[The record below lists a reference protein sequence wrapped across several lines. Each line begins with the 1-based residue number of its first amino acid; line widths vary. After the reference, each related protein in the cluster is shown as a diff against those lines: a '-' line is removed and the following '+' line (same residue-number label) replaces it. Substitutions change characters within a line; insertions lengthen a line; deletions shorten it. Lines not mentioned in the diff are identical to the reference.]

1 MNEFAYS
8 MPDQKELQPYKA
20 KAALIFG
27 YGLGFGSLLLWTGEK
42 FASLI
47 LVIPAFLYAI
57 ILNGPT
63 YAKTQTTFDRQ
74 SQMWIIDFALVF
86 VLIAIAGGNLAIA
99 STSSASSKRKEVE
112 EKRAF

>member
-1 MNEFAYS
+1 MCAIFAYQAFEIYTKKDKWASNFYSSYGTFESWWNRSFKRELMNEFAYS

-74 SQMWIIDFALVF
+74 S
-86 VLIAIAGGNLAIA
+86 
-99 STSSASSKRKEVE
+99 
-112 EKRAF
+112 